1 MVPKMKFNWK
11 AIGEGMLV
19 TLLILIL
26 VAKFVPYSTYIW
38 VIIAGLLIGGFIT
51 AWQGK
56 MDYKTGAISGGIA
69 GAIAAVI
76 NAFVYAFFTKIAGVT
91 SLPMLVID
99 FVLGFVIAAVGG
111 AIGVW
116 LLKSKGKSKKK

>member
-11 AIGEGMLV
+11 AIVEGMLV
-19 TLLILIL
+19 TLVILIL
-26 VAKFVPYSTYIW
+26 VANFVPYSTYIY
-38 VIIAGLLIGGFIT
+38 VIIAGLLIGGFVT

-91 SLPMLVID
+91 SLPMLAID
-99 FVLGFVIAAVGG
+99 FVLGFVIGAVGG
-111 AIGVW
+111 VIGAA
-116 LLKSKGKSKKK
+116 LLKGERRGKKK